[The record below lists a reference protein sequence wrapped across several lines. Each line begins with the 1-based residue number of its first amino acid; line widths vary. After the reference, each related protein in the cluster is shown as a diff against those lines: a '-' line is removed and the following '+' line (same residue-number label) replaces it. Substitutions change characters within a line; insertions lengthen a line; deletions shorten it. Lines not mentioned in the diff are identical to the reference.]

1 MHPWS
6 KDCGC
11 PFARVGT
18 TSIRSSRGPKR
29 PAGLK
34 GPAPGSLSPK
44 PSSRR
49 QTLGRCTRS
58 PPVKRGRRRGP
69 SPGFPAWEPEPS
81 RAQLLQG
88 RAAIHSDCDSK
99 LPLALGFAYRLSP
112 ASRTGPRVQAWK
124 TLWCACS
131 RPNPV
136 SAKSALAVDAP
147 FRRAVPRDTSP
158 CGGLSMGDVL
168 FKARVPCEGETPY
181 QSGKPCPIP
190 ESSLERGSAA
200 RSFCERGRRSS
211 SNA

>member
-1 MHPWS
+1 M
-6 KDCGC
+6 
-11 PFARVGT
+11 
-18 TSIRSSRGPKR
+18 
-29 PAGLK
+29 
-34 GPAPGSLSPK
+34 
-44 PSSRR
+44 
-49 QTLGRCTRS
+49 RS

-168 FKARVPCEGETPY
+168 PKARVPCEGETPT
-181 QSGKPCPIP
+181 SP
-190 ESSLERGSAA
+190 ESPVQSQSLVSRGGQQPA
-200 RSFCERGRRSS
+200 RSASGDGGLVLMPDGALDPTEQPKE
-211 SNA
+211 NA

>member
-49 QTLGRCTRS
+49 QTLGRRTRS

-69 SPGFPAWEPEPS
+69 SPGFPVWGPEPS

-88 RAAIHSDCDSK
+88 RAAPTQTVDSK
-99 LPLALGFAYRLSP
+99 LPLALGVCLQGSRQPPEKVPVSRLGKLSG
-112 ASRTGPRVQAWK
+112 AHAAGRTPFGQVRS
-124 TLWCACS
+124 CS
-131 RPNPV
+131 RRT
-136 SAKSALAVDAP
+136 
-147 FRRAVPRDTSP
+147 FQRAVPRDTSSQAGAP
-158 CGGLSMGDVL
+158 VWATSKRRGL
-168 FKARVPCEGETPY
+168 T
-181 QSGKPCPIP
+181 
-190 ESSLERGSAA
+190 
-200 RSFCERGRRSS
+200 
-211 SNA
+211 